1 MLRAIEKVWECLG
14 EGEVTSLLLCGWG
27 SLQAS
32 QGEMECELVLQ
43 SVSSSDT
50 EMTGKDIPGGEH
62 CPSEDR

>member
-1 MLRAIEKVWECLG
+1 MLRAIEKVWECSR

-32 QGEMECELVLQ
+32 QGAMGCELVLQ

-62 CPSEDR
+62 CPSDDR